1 MSDGKTG
8 GGSEVRK
15 KNSNTRNIHKR
26 HAAFLSPLMGMKKF
40 KL

>member
-1 MSDGKTG
+1 MRDGKIG
-8 GGSEVRK
+8 GGSEVR

>member
-26 HAAFLSPLMGMKKF
+26 HAAFLSPLTRMKKI
-40 KL
+40 